1 MRQRGAAVRPH
12 VGVAAV
18 VLDHL
23 RAHADDV
30 ADLRVRQASA
40 AQVGHRRCVQAVQ
53 REALQFRNRIARL
66 GKLPGEFLARER
78 LAILLTGTDPVAA
91 PTSAFPPR
99 ASA

>member
-30 ADLRVRQASA
+30 ADLGVGQASA
-40 AQVGHRRCVQAVQ
+40 AQVDHRRRAQAVQ
-53 REALQFRNRIARL
+53 QQTAGRIPCA
-66 GKLPGEFLARER
+66 
-78 LAILLTGTDPVAA
+78 
-91 PTSAFPPR
+91 
-99 ASA
+99 